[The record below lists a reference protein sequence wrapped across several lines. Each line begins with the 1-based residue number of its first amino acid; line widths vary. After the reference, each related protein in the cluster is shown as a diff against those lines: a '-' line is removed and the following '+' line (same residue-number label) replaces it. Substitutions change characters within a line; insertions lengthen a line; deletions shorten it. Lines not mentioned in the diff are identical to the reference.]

1 MKRKIYI
8 RKRADTTHIKK
19 ELQDLAYDLTETKN
33 SDTTI
38 DEMWDNFENNIHRI
52 MTPAYRKEWLARDIM
67 SRLVQSVAK
76 KTNKS

>member
-8 RKRADTTHIKK
+8 RKRVDTTHIKK

-52 MTPAYRKEWLARDIM
+52 MTLAYRKEWLARDIM

>member
-1 MKRKIYI
+1 MIYI

-52 MTPAYRKEWLARDIM
+52 MTLAYRKEWLARWKHAN
-67 SRLVQSVAK
+67 VCGVH
-76 KTNKS
+76 KSGDK